1 MVDGI
6 LSTILMILI
15 LNNRNLDFN
24 SSSVIS
30 IVNRKSVNRKSQG
43 YSIFKDGDLA
53 IVIGFVAGLLAAGDG
68 EHLVDELRHELLHG
82 TALNELTG

>member
-1 MVDGI
+1 
-6 LSTILMILI
+6 MILI

-43 YSIFKDGDLA
+43 YSILEDGDFA
-53 IVIGFVAGLLAAGDG
+53 IVIGFIAGLFAAGDG

-82 TALNELTG
+82 TTFDELTG